1 VGDDEQR
8 RTITGTTSV
17 SVAGPPTWRT
27 TVSAT
32 GRRRGAHEEP
42 GTKPR
47 TRRSTRPARWY
58 RERRRVNAHV
68 RGMER
73 PEYFGHHE
81 RPDGVVWGARPS
93 GLGGPCHRSGPLK
106 GLAAATVTKHRN
118 RNTEAQRMPSL
129 GPPTWRTLVSAAG
142 RRGVDDEEPGITPR
156 TWPVPDRRSGH
167 RVRRRAR
174 PVVETYNNF
183 TKEVMAYVDS
193 KQV

>member
-1 VGDDEQR
+1 
-8 RTITGTTSV
+8 
-17 SVAGPPTWRT
+17 
-27 TVSAT
+27 
-32 GRRRGAHEEP
+32 
-42 GTKPR
+42 
-47 TRRSTRPARWY
+47 
-58 RERRRVNAHV
+58 
-68 RGMER
+68 M
-73 PEYFGHHE
+73 
-81 RPDGVVWGARPS
+81 VWGARPS

-174 PVVETYNNF
+174 PVVRRMEEPGHFGNHERPDAVVSGDEAIAIGRAVPPVRPAEGPRSGEAA
-183 TKEVMAYVDS
+183 KEERRTGNGDASGAVAWS
-193 KQV
+193 RRRGEPCCRRLW